1 MQFKLLYVA
10 LLVAV
15 ASSLAVSGEAH
26 ACEKWKSEIAGT
38 VKDIGLYM
46 KAYHDRSDGRF
57 AEKTDKFMGKLR
69 KIKDRVD
76 SISSCT
82 EEVKYENRRLALSKA
97 LNIALPVM
105 KAGELLDPGVRE
117 SLGRHEE

>member
-1 MQFKLLYVA
+1 MKKCFLVLP
-10 LLVAV
+10 LLVLSMA
-15 ASSLAVSGEAH
+15 GQAH
-26 ACEKWKSEIAGT
+26 ACEKWKSEIGGT

-57 AEKTDKFMGKLR
+57 AEKTDKLIGKLR

-76 SISSCT
+76 SIPSCGDD
-82 EEVKYENRRLALSKA
+82 VKYENRRIALGKA
-97 LNIALPVM
+97 LNITLPVM